1 MNYFEANP
9 KNNPLVLTITTLFRY
24 FLNLLTY
31 HYQKKTTPNTQEMA
45 RSLGVHPFFMK
56 DYIDGGKIYNAMKC
70 ATTISLLRE
79 YDMKSKGVGN
89 ANISDGE
96 LLKELIFK
104 IMH

>member
-45 RSLGVHPFFMK
+45 RLLGVHPFFMK
-56 DYIDGGKIYNAMKC
+56 DYIDGGKDVYKRQVLFYCYC
-70 ATTISLLRE
+70 AQQ
-79 YDMKSKGVGN
+79 K
-89 ANISDGE
+89 
-96 LLKELIFK
+96 
-104 IMH
+104 

>member
-1 MNYFEANP
+1 M
-9 KNNPLVLTITTLFRY
+9 TITTLFRY

-45 RSLGVHPFFMK
+45 RLLGVHPFFMK

-89 ANISDGE
+89 AKYFGRRITERADIQNHA
-96 LLKELIFK
+96 LIFPDK
-104 IMH
+104 

>member
-1 MNYFEANP
+1 
-9 KNNPLVLTITTLFRY
+9 
-24 FLNLLTY
+24 
-31 HYQKKTTPNTQEMA
+31 
-45 RSLGVHPFFMK
+45 MK
-56 DYIDGGKIYNAMKC
+56 DYIDGGKLYNAMKC